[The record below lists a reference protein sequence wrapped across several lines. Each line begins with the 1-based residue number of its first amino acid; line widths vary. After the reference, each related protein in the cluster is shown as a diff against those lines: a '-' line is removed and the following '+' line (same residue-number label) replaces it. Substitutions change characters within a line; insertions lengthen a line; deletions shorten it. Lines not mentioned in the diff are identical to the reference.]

1 MSGYEKRKTAMKT
14 RISQDVLSG
23 FALAFAALL
32 ALAVAN
38 SPFSDTYN
46 VILKAHAGVLPP
58 ALDLSVQHWI
68 NDGLMAVFFFMI
80 GLEIKREFRVGHL
93 SSWSSRVL
101 PFAAAVG
108 GMAAPVLVY
117 LIINRDSPE
126 TQAGWA
132 IPAATD
138 IAFALSVLALL
149 ASRIPVS
156 LKVLLTAIAVID
168 DLGAILIIGLFYSQN
183 LNLEPL
189 LLASAAM
196 VVMVGLNRAGV
207 TRVAPYAAAA
217 ALLWFGVMG
226 SGIHATLAGVTA
238 ALFIPLSAVEKLEHK
253 LHPWVIFIILPV
265 FAFANAGVSFEGIT
279 LASLTEPLTL
289 GILLGLLIGKQLGIF
304 AVIGLMVRLKL
315 APMPEGAGWGHLYG
329 VALLCGVGF
338 TMSLFIGGLAFP
350 NGTYDAGVR
359 MGVLV
364 ASMASG
370 VLGYAILR
378 ACSRPKA

>member
-1 MSGYEKRKTAMKT
+1 MKT
-14 RISQDVLSG
+14 RIPQDVLSG
-23 FALAFAALL
+23 LALACAALL

-46 VILKAHAGVLPP
+46 TVLKAHAGVLPA

-80 GLEIKREFRVGHL
+80 GLEIKREFRAGHL

-101 PFAAAVG
+101 PLTAAVG

-117 LIINRDSPE
+117 LAINRDSPE
-126 TQAGWA
+126 TQSGWA

-138 IAFALSVLALL
+138 IAFALSVLTLL

-168 DLGAILIIGLFYSQN
+168 DLGAILIIGLFYSHN

-189 LLASAAM
+189 LLALVAM
-196 VVMVGLNRAGV
+196 IVMATMNRARV

-238 ALFIPLSAVEKLEHK
+238 ALFIPLSAVETMEHR
-253 LHPWVIFIILPV
+253 LHPWVTFGILPV

-279 LASLTEPLTL
+279 LESLTQPLTL
-289 GILLGLLIGKQLGIF
+289 GIVFGLLIGKQLGIF
-304 AVIGLMVRLKL
+304 AVLALMIRLKL

-329 VALLCGVGF
+329 VALMCGIGF

-350 NGTYDAGVR
+350 DGTHDASVR
-359 MGVLV
+359 MGVL
-364 ASMASG
+364 AGSLASG
-370 VLGYAILR
+370 ALGYAVLR
-378 ACSRPKA
+378 YCSRPKV

>member
-1 MSGYEKRKTAMKT
+1 MKT
-14 RISQDVLSG
+14 RIPQEVLSG
-23 FALAFAALL
+23 LVLACAALL
-32 ALAVAN
+32 ALVIAN

-46 VILKAHAGVLPP
+46 AVLKAHAGVLPP

-80 GLEIKREFRVGHL
+80 GLEIKREFRMGHL

-108 GMAAPVLVY
+108 GMVAPVLIY
-117 LIINRDSPE
+117 LAINRDSPE
-126 TQAGWA
+126 TQRGWA

-168 DLGAILIIGLFYSQN
+168 DLGAILIIGLFYSSN

-189 LLASAAM
+189 LLALAAM
-196 VVMVGLNRAGV
+196 GAMVGLNRAGV
-207 TRVAPYAAAA
+207 KHAAPYAAAA

-238 ALFIPLSAVEKLEHK
+238 ALFIPLSAVEKMEHR
-253 LHPWVIFIILPV
+253 LHPYVTFGILPV

-279 LASLTEPLTL
+279 VASLAEPLTL
-289 GILLGLLIGKQLGIF
+289 GITLGLLVGKQIGIF
-304 AVIGLMVRLKL
+304 AVLWLMVRMKL
-315 APMPEGAGWGHLYG
+315 APMPHGAGFGHLYG
-329 VALLCGVGF
+329 VALLCGIGF

-350 NGTYDAGVR
+350 DGTYDAGVR
-359 MGVLV
+359 MGVL
-364 ASMASG
+364 AGSLASG
-370 VLGYAILR
+370 ILGYAVLR
-378 ACSRPKA
+378 ACCRTKT